1 MKQPP
6 YNTGKVLIGC
16 YYDGL
21 KPCRSHM
28 TPEGEFWQSVLLGDF
43 AERKRYKVQV
53 VLNVAIL
60 VGAFALMGWLA

>member
-1 MKQPP
+1 MKQQP

-16 YYDGL
+16 RYE
-21 KPCRSHM
+21 PSRAHHV

-43 AERKRYKVQV
+43 AERKRYKVLV

>member
-16 YYDGL
+16 FYEPKMQSNL
-21 KPCRSHM
+21 
-28 TPEGEFWQSVLLGDF
+28 TPEGEFWQSVLLGDYGY
-43 AERKRYKVQV
+43 RKRYKVLV

-60 VGAFALMGWLA
+60 IGAFALMGWLA